1 MDEPGHQEQTR
12 AAYDQVAA
20 DYATLLRDHLAG
32 SPVDRAVLGLFAELV
47 RADGGGPVADLGCG
61 PGRITA
67 PLHDLGL
74 DVVGIDL
81 SPGMVA
87 VARAE
92 HPHLRFSVGSLAA
105 LDLDDGAL
113 AGAVC
118 WYSLIHTPP
127 AEQPAVLTEVARV
140 LRPGG
145 HVLLAFQVGVDE
157 RVRLEQAYGHDDLA
171 YDVYRL
177 DPDRVAADAAA
188 VGLEVTTRLV
198 REPVA
203 PEPQRQA
210 HLLARRRPVP
220 D

>member
-1 MDEPGHQEQTR
+1 MTGPAHEAETR
-12 AAYDQVAA
+12 AAYDRVAA
-20 DYATLLRDHLAG
+20 DYADLLRDHLAG

-47 RADGGGPVADLGCG
+47 RVDGGGPVADLGCG
-61 PGRITA
+61 TGRITA

-74 DVVGIDL
+74 EISGMDL

-105 LDLDDGAL
+105 PDLDDGAL

-127 AEQPAVLTEVARV
+127 AEQPAVLAELARV

-145 HVLLAFQVGVDE
+145 HLLLAFQVGGDE
-157 RVRLEQAYGHDDLA
+157 RVRLEQAYGHDDLG
-171 YDVYRL
+171 YDVFRL
-177 DPDRVAADAAA
+177 DPDRVADDADAA
-188 VGLEVTTRLV
+188 GLEVTTRLR
-198 REPVA
+198 REPVP
-203 PEPQRQA
+203 PEPQRQGY
-210 HLLARRRPVP
+210 LLARRRPRP
-220 D
+220 G